1 MALTRVTPNI
11 IAVANNVTNKTVGNT
26 TSIPSFTFDGS
37 GVVTSASNVAISGA
51 GITANTVANSAFQTG
66 SVENYLRGAN
76 LDFGM
81 RNRIINGAMTID
93 QRNTTISASDSG
105 WQYAVDRW
113 AAYQNI
119 SSSKFTLAGSSTA
132 PTGFTN
138 SLLATSSSAYSL
150 GASEFFT
157 VRQPI
162 EGFNTADLGW
172 GTANAKTVTL
182 SFWVRSSVTGT
193 FAGFIQNANDGSRT
207 YPFTYTISSANT
219 FEQKS
224 ITIAGDTSGTWL
236 TNNGAGPAVCF
247 SMGCGSTYLGTAN
260 AWTGSTIFGVTG
272 QTNLVATNGA
282 TWYVTG
288 CQLEVGSTATSF
300 DYLDYGRSLI
310 QCQRYYYV
318 ITRGAGAYFAN
329 GFYYSS
335 SHMIAIVQF
344 PVTMRATP
352 TLSATSGADYYQ
364 IYRNSSNDGFNSLTL
379 SSVSNITGSLQ
390 NTTEISGT
398 SGVAGGVYADNASI
412 LVAVQAEL

>member
-1 MALTRVTPNI
+1 MPYG
-11 IAVANNVTNKTVGNT
+11 TVNADVIQ
-26 TSIPSFTFDGS
+26 TSTS
-37 GVVTSASNVAISGA
+37 GGILGA
-51 GITANTVANSAFQTG
+51 GNASI
-66 SVENYLRGAN
+66 
-76 LDFGM
+76 M
-81 RNRIINGAMTID
+81 KNRIINGAMVIN
-93 QRNTTISASDSG
+93 QRATTVSASDSG

-113 AAYQNI
+113 ACYQNLA
-119 SSSKFTLAGSSTA
+119 SSKFTLAGSSTA
-132 PTGFTN
+132 TTGFTN
-138 SLLATSSSAYSL
+138 SLLATSSSAYTV

-157 VRQPI
+157 IRQPI

-272 QTNLVATNGA
+272 QTNLVATSGA

-288 CQLEVGSTATSF
+288 VQLEVGSSATGF
-300 DYLDYGRSLI
+300 EYVNYQTSLAN
-310 QCQRYYYV
+310 CQRYFSTFGGSAFAV
-318 ITRGAGAYFAN
+318 VADGGTAYSTTDCFA
-329 GFYYSS
+329 
-335 SHMIAIVQF
+335 IIKT
-344 PVTMRATP
+344 PVTMRSIP
-352 TLSATSGADYYQ
+352 TLSVVGSWVWNDYVTAG
-364 IYRNSSNDGFNSLTL
+364 IGVGTLTVRANSSTNDFIYID
-379 SSVSNITGSLQ
+379 SN
-390 NTTEISGT
+390 NAISGLT
-398 SGVAGGVYADNASI
+398 EYRAYR
-412 LVAVQAEL
+412 LVANNNANARINANSEL

>member
-1 MALTRVTPNI
+1 MTQ
-11 IAVANNVTNKTVGNT
+11 AVALAQQAST
-26 TSIPSFTFDGS
+26 
-37 GVVTSASNVAISGA
+37 GVSPG
-51 GITANTVANSAFQTG
+51 F
-66 SVENYLRGAN
+66 
-76 LDFGM
+76 
-81 RNRIINGAMTID
+81 RNRIINGGMVIN
-93 QRNTTISASDSG
+93 QRATTVSASDSG

-113 AAYQNI
+113 ACYQNI

-132 PTGFTN
+132 TTGFTN
-138 SLLATSSSAYSL
+138 SLLATSSSAYTV

-157 VRQPI
+157 IRQPI

-260 AWTGSTIFGVTG
+260 AWTGSTVFGVTG
-272 QTNLVATNGA
+272 QTNLVATSGA

-288 CQLEVGSTATSF
+288 VQLEVGSSATSF
-300 DYLDYGRSLI
+300 DYRPYGTEL
-310 QCQRYYYV
+310 QLCQRYYYNIFGTAADFQAFGCGV
-318 ITRGAGAYFAN
+318 WLSSTVGKVLIDLPVPLRSVPTLEAASIRLFDAAASTTRSAT
-329 GFYYSS
+329 GFSIAFTVTPTNKAFIDVSVGSS
-335 SHMIAIVQF
+335 S
-344 PVTMRATP
+344 
-352 TLSATSGADYYQ
+352 SAAGDACLAVLNTSTTARIGF
-364 IYRNSSNDGFNSLTL
+364 SS
-379 SSVSNITGSLQ
+379 
-390 NTTEISGT
+390 
-398 SGVAGGVYADNASI
+398 
-412 LVAVQAEL
+412 EL

>member
-1 MALTRVTPNI
+1 MPYG
-11 IAVANNVTNKTVGNT
+11 TVNADVIQ
-26 TSIPSFTFDGS
+26 TSTS
-37 GVVTSASNVAISGA
+37 GGILGA
-51 GITANTVANSAFQTG
+51 GNASI
-66 SVENYLRGAN
+66 
-76 LDFGM
+76 M
-81 RNRIINGAMTID
+81 KNRLINGAMVIN
-93 QRNTTISASDSG
+93 QRATTVSASDSG

-113 AAYQNI
+113 ACYQNI

-132 PTGFTN
+132 TTGFTN
-138 SLLATSSSAYSL
+138 SLLATSSSAYTV

-157 VRQPI
+157 IRQPI

-260 AWTGSTIFGVTG
+260 AWTGSTVFGVTG
-272 QTNLVATNGA
+272 QTNLVATSGA

-288 CQLEVGSTATSF
+288 VQLEVGSSATGF
-300 DYLDYGRSLI
+300 EYRQYGTELSL
-310 QCQRYYYV
+310 CQRYCQKYGGDAPYAV
-318 ITRGAGAYFAN
+318 M
-329 GFYYSS
+329 GFGFGDTNNNWVD
-335 SHMIAIVQF
+335 AQTTP
-344 PVTMRATP
+344 PVWMRTQP
-352 TLSATSGADYYQ
+352 SVSYGGNLRLVPPDNTSGIAVT
-364 IYRNSSNDGFNSLTL
+364 GVSLDTNQT
-379 SSVSNITGSLQ
+379 STKYFFAIFTATGL
-390 NTTEISGT
+390 TAFRGYF
-398 SGVAGGVYADNASI
+398 VRADNSTSAY
-412 LVAVQAEL
+412 LLWTAEL